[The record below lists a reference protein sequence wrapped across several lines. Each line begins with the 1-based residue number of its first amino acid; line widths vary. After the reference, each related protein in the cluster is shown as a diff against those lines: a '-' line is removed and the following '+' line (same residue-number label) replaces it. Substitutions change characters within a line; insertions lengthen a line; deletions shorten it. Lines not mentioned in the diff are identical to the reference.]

1 MSAATEPPQRPEER
15 AGDPLD
21 GLWTWRDHPL
31 AGVGIALA
39 VMAGSLIIFPLLAQV
54 MF

>member
-1 MSAATEPPQRPEER
+1 MNTSQNTPESEDER
-15 AGDPLD
+15 TGDPLD

-31 AGVGIALA
+31 AGVGLTLA
-39 VMAGSLIIFPLLAQV
+39 IMAASLILFPLLAQV

>member
-1 MSAATEPPQRPEER
+1 MSAATEQPPSPEER
-15 AGDPLD
+15 TGDPLD

-31 AGVGIALA
+31 AGVGIALGI
-39 VMAGSLIIFPLLAQV
+39 MALSLIIFPLLAQV

>member
-1 MSAATEPPQRPEER
+1 MSAAIEPPPSTEER
-15 AGDPLD
+15 QGDPLD

-31 AGVGIALA
+31 AGIGLAL
-39 VMAGSLIIFPLLAQV
+39 VIMAASLIIFPLLAQV